1 MSPLRPRRGRSS
13 HPTSRLMDS
22 HAFLQNLAV
31 VLCVAAVATV
41 VFQRLRQPVVFGYL
55 LAGMIIG
62 PHIQIPLVA
71 DPQTVRALSE
81 LGVILLM
88 FSLGLEFSI
97 RKLVQVSQ
105 KAGAVALFECSMM
118 ISIGYLVGQMLGF
131 TRMESVFTGAITGIS
146 STTIIVKAFQ
156 EQKVKGRVT
165 ELVFGILIIEDLI
178 AIFLLAI
185 LTTVS
190 RSGAVSP
197 RDVLLTA
204 MRLAMFLAALI
215 GFGILIVP
223 RAIRAVQKL
232 GQPETTL
239 VASIGICFA
248 AALLALSFGYSVALG
263 AFIAGSL
270 VAESGHEAEIETLV
284 RPVRDMFAAIFFV
297 SVGMIIDPT
306 ALTEHWR
313 AVLALTLAVIIGKV
327 LAVTIGAF
335 LAGHGRRTAMKA
347 GMSLAQIGEFSFIIA
362 SVGVASGVIRT
373 WLYPVAI
380 AVSAITTLTT
390 PLLIKLSNRAAASI
404 DHWLPEPIQTVAA
417 LYGSWIER
425 VRSAPR
431 APIERSATKRIIR
444 IILLDGALITA
455 VVIGVD
461 VEIDRLSEIVGN
473 MTGMPAARVRF
484 IVVLTAGLITV
495 PLIYGLITSAKALG
509 RNLARRAFADAQ
521 KGKVDPADAPRRAL
535 VILVQLA
542 VVLAV
547 GIPVVAIT
555 QPFLPPHQGAFV
567 LALLTLL
574 LLAALWKNASN
585 LQGHARAGAQ
595 IIASALANQ
604 MASVDG
610 TSDETTLL
618 EDVNAVLPG
627 LGEPI
632 AIRVVPQS
640 IAVGRSLAEL
650 NLRGATGATILAI
663 RRGTQQIPT
672 PLGREVIRADDVVAV
687 AGAHDAL
694 AIARAIFAPDLSR
707 IRDDIEGA
715 EIQAELEALN
725 DALLV
730 DQKRTPR
737 SFLP

>member
-1 MSPLRPRRGRSS
+1 
-13 HPTSRLMDS
+13 MDP

-41 VFQRLRQPVVFGYL
+41 LFQRLHQPVVFGYL

-62 PHIQIPLVA
+62 PHIRIPLVA

-88 FSLGLEFSI
+88 FSLGLEFSV

-105 KAGAVALFECSMM
+105 KAGAVALFECSIMV
-118 ISIGYLVGQMLGF
+118 SVGYLVGQMLGL
-131 TRMESVFTGAITGIS
+131 TRMESIFVGAIVGIS

-178 AIFLLAI
+178 AIFLLTI
-185 LTTVS
+185 LTTIS

-197 RDVLLTA
+197 TDILVTA

-223 RAIRAVQKL
+223 RAIRAVQRL

-248 AALLALSFGYSVALG
+248 AALIALAFGYSVALG

-270 VAESGHEAEIETLV
+270 VAESGHEIEIETLV

-297 SVGMIIDPT
+297 SVGMIIDPA
-306 ALTEHWR
+306 ALTEHWK
-313 AVLALTLAVIIGKV
+313 AVVALTLAVIIGKV

-362 SVGVASGVIRT
+362 SVGVASGVLRG

-380 AVSAITTLTT
+380 GVSAITTLTT

-404 DHWLPEPIQTVAA
+404 DRWLPEPIQTVAA

-425 VRSAPR
+425 VRNSPR
-431 APIERSATKRIIR
+431 VPTERSATNRTIR
-444 IILLDGALITA
+444 IILLDGALITT

-461 VEIDRLSEIVGN
+461 VEIDRLSQILGN
-473 MTGMPAARVRF
+473 LAGMTADRVRF
-484 IVVLTAGLITV
+484 VVVLIAGLVTV
-495 PLIYGLITSAKALG
+495 PLIYGLITSARALG
-509 RNLARRAFADAQ
+509 NRLARRAFADAQ

-535 VILVQLA
+535 VILVQVA

-555 QPFLPPHQGAFV
+555 EPFLPPYQGAFV
-567 LALLTLL
+567 LAVVILL
-574 LLAALWKNASN
+574 LLVALWRNASN

-618 EDVNAVLPG
+618 EDVNAILPG
-627 LGEPI
+627 LGEPV
-632 AIRVVPQS
+632 AIRVIPQS
-640 IAVGRSLAEL
+640 IAVGKSLAQL
-650 NLRGATGATILAI
+650 NLRGATGATVLAI
-663 RRGTQQIPT
+663 RRGTEQIPT
-672 PLGREVIRADDVVAV
+672 PLGREVIHANDVVAV

-694 AIARAIFAPDLSR
+694 AVARAIFSPDLTR
-707 IRDDIEGA
+707 VRDDMEGA
-715 EIQAELEALN
+715 EIQSELEALN

-730 DQKRTPR
+730 EQKRTPR

>member
-1 MSPLRPRRGRSS
+1 
-13 HPTSRLMDS
+13 MDS

-55 LAGMIIG
+55 LAGLIVG
-62 PHIQIPLVA
+62 PYLPVPLVA

-105 KAGAVALFECSMM
+105 KAGAVALFESSVMV
-118 ISIGYLVGQMLGF
+118 SVGYLVGQMLAF
-131 TRMESVFTGAITGIS
+131 TRMESIFAGAITGIS

-156 EQKVKGRVT
+156 EQNVKGRVT

-178 AIFLLAI
+178 AIFLLTI
-185 LTTVS
+185 LTTIS
-190 RSGAVSP
+190 RSGTVSP
-197 RDVLLTA
+197 GDLAITA
-204 MRLAMFLAALI
+204 VRLAMFLAGLI
-215 GFGILIVP
+215 GFGILTVP
-223 RAIRAVQKL
+223 RAIRAVQRL
-232 GQPETTL
+232 GKPETTL

-270 VAESGHEAEIETLV
+270 VAESGHEVEIENLV

-297 SVGMIIDPT
+297 SVGMMIDPT
-306 ALTEHWR
+306 ALTEHWT

-327 LAVTIGAF
+327 LAVTVGAF

-362 SVGVASGVIRT
+362 SVGVASGVIGV
-373 WLYPVAI
+373 WMYPVAI
-380 AVSAITTLTT
+380 AVSAITILTT

-404 DHWLPEPIQTVAA
+404 DHWLPEPIQTVTA

-425 VRSAPR
+425 VRSTPR
-431 APIERSATKRIIR
+431 PATEKSRTNRIIR
-444 IILLDGALITA
+444 IILLDAALITA

-461 VEIDRLSEIVGN
+461 VEIDRLSMLVGD
-473 MTGMPAARVRF
+473 MTRMPPERVRF
-484 IVVLTAGLITV
+484 MLVLIAGLIAA
-495 PLIYGLITSAKALG
+495 PLIFGLITSARALG
-509 RNLARRAFADAQ
+509 TSLARRAFADPQ
-521 KGKVDPADAPRRAL
+521 RGKVDLADAPRRAL

-567 LALLTLL
+567 LTLL
-574 LLAALWKNASN
+574 MVVLLVALWRNAAN

-595 IIASALANQ
+595 IIASALAHQ
-604 MASVDG
+604 MASTDG
-610 TSDETTLL
+610 AANETKIL

-627 LGEPI
+627 LGEPV

-640 IAVGRSLAEL
+640 IAVGRSLAQL
-650 NLRGATGATILAI
+650 NLRGATGATVLAI
-663 RRGTQQIPT
+663 KRGDKQIPT
-672 PLGREVIRADDVVAV
+672 PLGREVIEAGDIVAV
-687 AGAHDAL
+687 AGAHDSL
-694 AIARAIFAPDLSR
+694 AVARALFAPDLAR
-707 IRDDIEGA
+707 IRDDLEGA
-715 EIQAELEALN
+715 EVQAELEALN
-725 DALLV
+725 DALRV
-730 DQKRTPR
+730 EQKPASR

>member
-1 MSPLRPRRGRSS
+1 
-13 HPTSRLMDS
+13 MDS
-22 HAFLQNLAV
+22 HSFLQNLAV

-41 VFQRLRQPVVFGYL
+41 VFQRLHQPVVFGYL

-62 PHIQIPLVA
+62 PYIPIPLVA
-71 DPQTVRALSE
+71 DPSTVRTTSE

-105 KAGAVALFECSMM
+105 KAGAVAVFECTVM
-118 ISIGYLVGQMLGF
+118 ISVGYLVGQVLGF
-131 TRMESVFTGAITGIS
+131 TRMESVFAGAIIGIS

-178 AIFLLAI
+178 AIFLLTI
-185 LTTVS
+185 LTTVA

-197 RDVLLTA
+197 LEILLTA
-204 MRLAMFLAALI
+204 VRLAMFLTALI
-215 GFGILIVP
+215 GFGILTVP
-223 RAIRAVQKL
+223 RAIRAVQRL
-232 GQPETTL
+232 GQPETSL

-248 AALLALSFGYSVALG
+248 AALLALSFGYPVALG

-270 VAESGHEAEIETLV
+270 VAESGHEAEIEKLV
-284 RPVRDMFAAIFFV
+284 RPVRNMFAAIFFV
-297 SVGMIIDPT
+297 SVGMMIDPT
-306 ALTEHWR
+306 ALSEHWR
-313 AVLALTLAVIIGKV
+313 VVLALTLAVITGKV
-327 LAVTIGAF
+327 LAVTVGAF

-362 SVGVASGVIRT
+362 SVGVASGAIRG

-431 APIERSATKRIIR
+431 AATERSVTKRILR
-444 IILLDGALITA
+444 IILLDAALITA
-455 VVIGVD
+455 IVIGVA
-461 VEIDRLSEIVGN
+461 VELGRLSAIVGN
-473 MTGMPAARVRF
+473 MIGMQAERVRF
-484 IVVLTAGLITV
+484 MVVLVSGLITV
-495 PLIYGLITSAKALG
+495 PLIFGLITSAKALG
-509 RNLARRAFADAQ
+509 NHLARRAFSDAQ

-547 GIPVVAIT
+547 GIPVVAVT
-555 QPFLPPHQGAFV
+555 QPFLPPHQGAAV
-567 LALLTLL
+567 LVLLTLVL
-574 LLAALWKNASN
+574 LITLWRNAAN
-585 LQGHARAGAQ
+585 LQGHARAGAM
-595 IIASALANQ
+595 IIASALSKQ
-604 MASVDG
+604 MASTDG
-610 TSDETTLL
+610 TSDETKLL
-618 EDVNAVLPG
+618 EDVNAILPG
-627 LGEPI
+627 LGEPV
-632 AIRVVPQS
+632 AIRVIPRS
-640 IAVGRSLAEL
+640 IAVGRSLAQL
-650 NLRGATGATILAI
+650 NLRGATGATVLAI
-663 RRGTQQIPT
+663 RRGDQQIPT
-672 PLGREVIRADDVVAV
+672 PLGREVIQVDDVVAV

-694 AIARAIFAPDLSR
+694 AIARAIFAPDLTR
-707 IRDDIEGA
+707 IGDDIEGA

-730 DQKRTPR
+730 DRRRNPR

>member
-1 MSPLRPRRGRSS
+1 
-13 HPTSRLMDS
+13 MDS
-22 HAFLQNLAV
+22 HSFLQNLAV

-55 LAGMIIG
+55 LAGMIVG
-62 PHIQIPLVA
+62 PHIAIPLVA
-71 DPQTVRALSE
+71 DLQTVRALSE

-105 KAGAVALFECSMM
+105 KAGAVALFECSVMV
-118 ISIGYLVGQMLGF
+118 SVGYLVGQMLGF
-131 TRMESVFTGAITGIS
+131 TRMESIFTGAITGIS

-178 AIFLLAI
+178 AIFLLTI
-185 LTTVS
+185 LTTIS

-197 RDVLLTA
+197 GDLALTA
-204 MRLAMFLAALI
+204 MRLAMFLTALI
-215 GFGILIVP
+215 GFGLLIVP
-223 RAIRAVQKL
+223 RAVRAVQRL
-232 GQPETTL
+232 ANPETTL

-248 AALLALSFGYSVALG
+248 AALVALSFGYSVALG

-270 VAESGHEAEIETLV
+270 VAESGHEMEIERLV
-284 RPVRDMFAAIFFV
+284 QPVRDMFAAIFFV
-297 SVGMIIDPT
+297 SVGMMIDPVIL
-306 ALTEHWR
+306 ADHWP
-313 AVLALTLAVIIGKV
+313 AVLALTLAVIVGKV
-327 LAVTIGAF
+327 LAVTVAAF

-362 SVGVASGVIRT
+362 GVGVTSGAIGA
-373 WLYPVAI
+373 WMYPVAI

-425 VRSAPR
+425 VRKTPR
-431 APIERSATKRIIR
+431 LPTERSATNRVIR
-444 IILLDGALITA
+444 IILLDAALIIA
-455 VVIGVD
+455 LVIGVN
-461 VEIDRLSEIVGN
+461 VEIDRLSAMVSGMI
-473 MTGMPAARVRF
+473 GMPAERVRF
-484 IVVLTAGLITV
+484 IIVLIGGLIAV
-495 PLIYGLITSAKALG
+495 PLIYGLITSARSLG
-509 RNLARRAFADAQ
+509 LHLAGRAFANAQ
-521 KGKVDPADAPRRAL
+521 QGRVDPADAPRRAL

-555 QPFLPPHQGAFV
+555 QPFLPPNQGAFV
-567 LALLTLL
+567 LAILTLL
-574 LLAALWKNASN
+574 LLLALWRNASN

-604 MASVDG
+604 MASSEG
-610 TSDETTLL
+610 GSDEAKLL
-618 EDVNAVLPG
+618 DDVNAILPG
-627 LGEPI
+627 LGEPV
-632 AIRVVPQS
+632 AIRVAPES
-640 IAVGRSLAEL
+640 IAVGRSLSQL
-650 NLRGATGATILAI
+650 NLRGATGATVLAI
-663 RRGTQQIPT
+663 KRGENQIPT
-672 PLGREVIRADDVVAV
+672 PLGREVVNSGDILAV
-687 AGAHDAL
+687 AGAHDSI
-694 AIARAIFAPDLSR
+694 AIARALFAPDLSR
-707 IRDDIEGA
+707 IRDDAEGA

-730 DQKRTPR
+730 QGSRR
-737 SFLP
+737 STSIMP

>member
-1 MSPLRPRRGRSS
+1 
-13 HPTSRLMDS
+13 MDP

-41 VFQRLRQPVVFGYL
+41 VFQRLHQPVVFGYL

-62 PHIQIPLVA
+62 PHISIPLVA

-97 RKLVQVSQ
+97 RKLMQVSQ
-105 KAGAVALFECSMM
+105 KAGAVALFECSVM
-118 ISIGYLVGQMLGF
+118 ISVGYLVGQMLGF
-131 TRMESVFTGAITGIS
+131 TRMESIFAGAITGIS

-156 EQKVKGRVT
+156 ELKIKGRVT

-185 LTTVS
+185 LTTIS
-190 RSGAVSP
+190 RSGAITP
-197 RDVLLTA
+197 TDLALTA
-204 MRLAMFLAALI
+204 VRLVMFLAGLI
-215 GFGILIVP
+215 GFGILTVP

-270 VAESGHEAEIETLV
+270 VAESGEQVEIEQLV

-297 SVGMIIDPT
+297 SVGMMIDPT
-306 ALTEHWR
+306 ALMQHWA
-313 AVLALTLAVIIGKV
+313 AVVSLTLAVVIGKV
-327 LAVTIGAF
+327 FAVTTGAF
-335 LAGHGRRTAMKA
+335 LAGHGRRAAMKA

-362 SVGVASGVIRT
+362 GVGVASGAIGG
-373 WLYPVAI
+373 WMYPVAI

-390 PLLIKLSNRAAASI
+390 PLLIKLSNKAAASI

-417 LYGSWIER
+417 LYTSWIER

-431 APIERSATKRIIR
+431 VPTERSRTNRIIR
-444 IILLDGALITA
+444 IILLDAALITA
-455 VVIGVD
+455 VVIGVG
-461 VEIDRLSEIVGN
+461 VEIDRLSGIVG
-473 MTGMPAARVRF
+473 GMVGMAAARVRF
-484 IVVLTAGLITV
+484 VVVLVSGLIAV
-495 PLIYGLITSAKALG
+495 PLLYGLINSAKALG
-509 RNLARRAFADAQ
+509 NHLARMAFAETE

-535 VILVQLA
+535 VVLIQIA

-547 GIPVVAIT
+547 GIPIVAIT

-567 LALLTLL
+567 LLLLTLVL
-574 LLAALWKNASN
+574 LVTLWRNAAN
-585 LQGHARAGAQ
+585 LHGHARAGAE

-604 MASVDG
+604 MASIDG
-610 TSDETTLL
+610 ASEDTKML

-627 LGEPI
+627 LGEPV
-632 AIRVVPQS
+632 AIRVVPES
-640 IAVGRSLAEL
+640 IAVGRSLGQL
-650 NLRGATGATILAI
+650 NLRGATGATVLAI
-663 RRGTQQIPT
+663 KRGSKQIPT
-672 PLGREVIRADDVVAV
+672 PLGREVIQAGDLVAV

-694 AIARAIFAPDLSR
+694 AIAREIFSPDLAR
-707 IRDDIEGA
+707 IRDAMEGA
-715 EIQAELEALN
+715 EIESELEALN

-730 DQKRTPR
+730 DRRRRAT

>member
-1 MSPLRPRRGRSS
+1 
-13 HPTSRLMDS
+13 MDP

-41 VFQRLRQPVVFGYL
+41 VFQRLHQPVVFGYL

-62 PHIQIPLVA
+62 PHIRIPLVA

-88 FSLGLEFSI
+88 FSLGLEFSL

-105 KAGAVALFECSMM
+105 KAGAVALFECSVM
-118 ISIGYLVGQMLGF
+118 ISIGYMVGQMLGF
-131 TRMESVFTGAITGIS
+131 TRMESIFTGAIVGIS

-178 AIFLLAI
+178 AIFLLTI
-185 LTTVS
+185 LTTIG

-197 RDVLLTA
+197 SDVLLTA

-215 GFGILIVP
+215 GFGILTVP

-270 VAESGHEAEIETLV
+270 VAESGHEVEIETLV
-284 RPVRDMFAAIFFV
+284 RPVRDIFAAIFFV
-297 SVGMIIDPT
+297 SVGMMIDPA
-306 ALTEHWR
+306 ALTDHGR
-313 AVLALTLAVIIGKV
+313 AILALTLAVIIGKV
-327 LAVTIGAF
+327 LAVTMGSF

-362 SVGVASGVIRT
+362 SVGVASGAISG
-373 WLYPVAI
+373 WMYPVAI

-404 DHWLPEPIQTVAA
+404 DHWLPGPIQTVAA

-425 VRSAPR
+425 VRGAPR
-431 APIERSATKRIIR
+431 APTERSGTNRIIR
-444 IILLDGALITA
+444 IILLDAALITA
-455 VVIGVD
+455 IVIGVD
-461 VEIDRLSEIVGN
+461 VELDRLSLLVGDLL
-473 MTGMPAARVRF
+473 GMPPSRVRF
-484 IVVLTAGLITV
+484 MVVLVSGMITV
-495 PLIYGLITSAKALG
+495 PLIYGLITSARALG
-509 RNLARRAFADAQ
+509 NHLARRAFADAQ

-535 VILVQLA
+535 IIVVQLA

-555 QPFLPPHQGAFV
+555 EPFLPPHQGALV
-567 LALLTLL
+567 LTLLTLVL
-574 LLAALWKNASN
+574 LTALWRNAAN

-595 IIASALANQ
+595 IIASALASQ
-604 MASVDG
+604 MASTDG
-610 TSDETTLL
+610 ASDETKLL

-640 IAVGRSLAEL
+640 IAVGRSLGQL
-650 NLRGATGATILAI
+650 NLRGATGATVLAI

-672 PLGREVIRADDVVAV
+672 PLGREVIESGDVVAV
-687 AGAHDAL
+687 AGSHDAL
-694 AIARAIFAPDLSR
+694 AIARAIFTPDLAR
-707 IRDDIEGA
+707 IKDDLEGVEIE
-715 EIQAELEALN
+715 AELQALN
-725 DALLV
+725 DALLTER
-730 DQKRTPR
+730 KRAPR

>member
-1 MSPLRPRRGRSS
+1 
-13 HPTSRLMDS
+13 MDS
-22 HAFLQNLAV
+22 HTFLQNLAV

-41 VFQRLRQPVVFGYL
+41 VFRRLRQPVVFGYL
-55 LAGMIIG
+55 LAGLIIG
-62 PHIQIPLVA
+62 PHIPIPLVA

-105 KAGAVALFECSMM
+105 QAGAVALFECTVMVSV
-118 ISIGYLVGQMLGF
+118 GYLVGQMLGF
-131 TRMESVFTGAITGIS
+131 TRMESIFAGAIVGIS

-165 ELVFGILIIEDLI
+165 ELVFGILIVEDLI
-178 AIFLLAI
+178 AIFLLTI
-185 LTTVS
+185 LTTIA
-190 RSGAVSP
+190 RSGAITAS
-197 RDVLLTA
+197 DLALTA
-204 MRLAMFLAALI
+204 VRLGMFLAGLI
-215 GFGILIVP
+215 GFGILVVP
-223 RAIRAVQKL
+223 RAIRAVQRL

-270 VAESGHEAEIETLV
+270 VAESGHELEIEQLV

-297 SVGMIIDPT
+297 SVGMMIDPS
-306 ALTEHWR
+306 ALTEHWV
-313 AVLALTLAVIIGKV
+313 AVLALTIAVIVGKV

-362 SVGVASGVIRT
+362 SVGVAAGVISG
-373 WLYPVAI
+373 WFYPVAI

-390 PLLIKLSNRAAASI
+390 PLLIRLSNRAAASI
-404 DHWLPEPIQTVAA
+404 DRWLPAPIQTVTA

-425 VRSAPR
+425 VRSVPR
-431 APIERSATKRIIR
+431 APTERSATNRIIR
-444 IILLDGALITA
+444 IILVDAALIIA
-455 VVIGVD
+455 LVIGVD
-461 VEIDRLSEIVGN
+461 LEIERFTALVGGISGLSPERMRFVVVFASGLV
-473 MTGMPAARVRF
+473 AA
-484 IVVLTAGLITV
+484 

-509 RNLARRAFADAQ
+509 NNLARRAFADAQ
-521 KGKVDPADAPRRAL
+521 KGRVDPADAPRRAL
-535 VILVQLA
+535 VILIQLA

-567 LALLTLL
+567 LIVLTLIL
-574 LLAALWKNASN
+574 LVALWRNAEN

-595 IIASALANQ
+595 IIASALAQQ
-604 MASVDG
+604 MASTDG
-610 TSDETTLL
+610 ATDDAKLL

-627 LGEPI
+627 LGEPV
-632 AIRVVPQS
+632 AIRVIPASV
-640 IAVGRSLAEL
+640 AVGKSLAQL
-650 NLRGATGATILAI
+650 NLRGATGATVLAI
-663 RRGTQQIPT
+663 RRGAQQIPT
-672 PLGREVIRADDVVAV
+672 PLGREVIQDGDVVAV
-687 AGAHDAL
+687 AGTHDAL
-694 AIARAIFAPDLSR
+694 AVARAIFSPDLTR
-707 IRDDIEGA
+707 IRDDAEGA
-715 EIQAELEALN
+715 EIEAELEALN
-725 DALLV
+725 DALLTER
-730 DQKRTPR
+730 KRGAA

>member
-1 MSPLRPRRGRSS
+1 
-13 HPTSRLMDS
+13 MDP

-41 VFQRLRQPVVFGYL
+41 LFQRLHQPVVFGYL

-62 PHIQIPLVA
+62 PHIRIPLVA

-105 KAGAVALFECSMM
+105 KAGAVALFECSIMV
-118 ISIGYLVGQMLGF
+118 SVGYLIGQMLGL
-131 TRMESVFTGAITGIS
+131 TRMESIFVGAIVGIS

-178 AIFLLAI
+178 AIFLLTI
-185 LTTVS
+185 LTTIS

-197 RDVLLTA
+197 TDVLVTA

-232 GQPETTL
+232 GQQETTL

-248 AALLALSFGYSVALG
+248 AALIALAFGYSVALG

-270 VAESGHEAEIETLV
+270 VAESGHEVEIETLV

-306 ALTEHWR
+306 ALTEHWK
-313 AVLALTLAVIIGKV
+313 AVVVLTLAVIIGKV

-362 SVGVASGVIRT
+362 SVGVASGVLRG

-380 AVSAITTLTT
+380 GVSAITTLTT

-404 DHWLPEPIQTVAA
+404 DRWLPEPIQTVAA

-425 VRSAPR
+425 VRNSPR
-431 APIERSATKRIIR
+431 VPTERSGTNRIIR
-444 IILLDGALITA
+444 IILLDAALIIT
-455 VVIGVD
+455 VVIGVA
-461 VEIDRLSEIVGN
+461 VEIARLSQILGN
-473 MTGMPAARVRF
+473 LTGMTADRVRF
-484 IVVLTAGLITV
+484 MVVLIAGLVTV
-495 PLIYGLITSAKALG
+495 PLIYGLITSARALG
-509 RNLARRAFADAQ
+509 NRLARRAFADAQ

-535 VILVQLA
+535 VILVQVA

-555 QPFLPPHQGAFV
+555 EPFLPPYQGAFV
-567 LALLTLL
+567 LAVLILL
-574 LLAALWKNASN
+574 LLVALWRNASN

-604 MASVDG
+604 MASIDG
-610 TSDETTLL
+610 APDDPKLL
-618 EDVNAVLPG
+618 EDVNAILPG

-632 AIRVVPQS
+632 AIRVIPQS
-640 IAVGRSLAEL
+640 IAVGKSLAQL
-650 NLRGATGATILAI
+650 NLRGATGATVLAI
-663 RRGTQQIPT
+663 RRGSEQIPT
-672 PLGREVIRADDVVAV
+672 PLGREVIRANDVVAV

-694 AIARAIFAPDLSR
+694 AVARAIFSPDLSR
-707 IRDDIEGA
+707 IRDDMEGA
-715 EIQAELEALN
+715 EIQSELEALN

-730 DQKRTPR
+730 EQRRTPR

>member
-1 MSPLRPRRGRSS
+1 
-13 HPTSRLMDS
+13 MDP
-22 HAFLQNLAV
+22 HTFLQNLAV

-41 VFQRLRQPVVFGYL
+41 VFQRLHQPVVFGYL
-55 LAGMIIG
+55 LAGLIIG
-62 PHIQIPLVA
+62 PHIPIPLVA

-105 KAGAVALFECSMM
+105 KAGAVALFECTVM
-118 ISIGYLVGQMLGF
+118 ISIGYMVGQVLGF
-131 TRMESVFTGAITGIS
+131 TPMESIFAGAIVGIS

-156 EQKVKGRVT
+156 ERKVKGRVT

-178 AIFLLAI
+178 AIFLLTI
-185 LTTVS
+185 LTTIS

-197 RDVLLTA
+197 RDILLTA
-204 MRLAMFLAALI
+204 VRLAMFLTALI
-215 GFGILIVP
+215 GFGILTVP

-270 VAESGHEAEIETLV
+270 VAESGHEVEIEKLV

-297 SVGMIIDPT
+297 SVGMMIDPT

-313 AVLALTLAVIIGKV
+313 AVLALTLAVVIGKV
-327 LAVTIGAF
+327 LAVTTGAF

-362 SVGVASGVIRT
+362 SVGVASGAIRG

-417 LYGSWIER
+417 LYASWIER

-431 APIERSATKRIIR
+431 APNERSATNRIIR

-461 VEIDRLSEIVGN
+461 VEIDRLSAIVAS
-473 MTGMPAARVRF
+473 MTGMSPGRVRF
-484 IVVLTAGLITV
+484 MVVLISGLIAV

-509 RNLARRAFADAQ
+509 NHLARRAFADAQ
-521 KGKVDPADAPRRAL
+521 KGKVDPADAPRHAL

-555 QPFLPPHQGAFV
+555 QAFLPPHQGAFV
-567 LALLTLL
+567 LGLLTLL
-574 LLAALWKNASN
+574 LLAALWRNAAN

-595 IIASALANQ
+595 IIASALAHQ
-604 MASVDG
+604 MASTDG
-610 TSDETTLL
+610 VSDETKLL

-627 LGEPI
+627 LGEPV

-640 IAVGRSLAEL
+640 IAVGRSLGQL
-650 NLRGATGATILAI
+650 NLRGATGATVLAI
-663 RRGTQQIPT
+663 RRGAQQIPT
-672 PLGREVIRADDVVAV
+672 PLGREVIQADDVVAV

-707 IRDDIEGA
+707 IRDDLEGV
-715 EIQAELEALN
+715 EIQAELDALN

>member
-1 MSPLRPRRGRSS
+1 
-13 HPTSRLMDS
+13 MDP

-31 VLCVAAVATV
+31 VLCVAALATV
-41 VFQRLRQPVVFGYL
+41 VFQRLHQPVVFGYL

-62 PHIQIPLVA
+62 PHIPIPLVA
-71 DPQTVRALSE
+71 DLQTVRALSE

-105 KAGAVALFECSMM
+105 KAGAVALFECSIM
-118 ISIGYLVGQMLGF
+118 ISVGYLVGQMLGF
-131 TRMESVFTGAITGIS
+131 TRMESIFAGAITGIS

-156 EQKVKGRVT
+156 ERKVKGRVT

-178 AIFLLAI
+178 AIFLVTV
-185 LTTVS
+185 LTTIS

-197 RDVLLTA
+197 TELLLTA
-204 MRLAMFLAALI
+204 MRLAMFLTALI
-215 GFGILIVP
+215 GFGILTVP
-223 RAIRAVQKL
+223 RAIRSVQRV

-270 VAESGHEAEIETLV
+270 VAESGAQVEIENLV

-313 AVLALTLAVIIGKV
+313 AVLVLTLAVIIGKV

-362 SVGVASGVIRT
+362 SVGVTAGVVRS

-417 LYGSWIER
+417 LYASWIER

-431 APIERSATKRIIR
+431 PASERSATNRIIR
-444 IILLDGALITA
+444 IILLDAALITA
-455 VVIGVD
+455 VVIGID
-461 VEIDRLSEIVGN
+461 VEIDRLSAMVAA
-473 MTGMPAARVRF
+473 MTRMSPERVRF
-484 IVVLTAGLITV
+484 MVVLIGGLITV

-509 RNLARRAFADAQ
+509 TRLARRAFADAQ
-521 KGKVDPADAPRRAL
+521 KGKVDLADAPRSAL
-535 VILVQLA
+535 VIVVQLA

-547 GIPVVAIT
+547 GVPVVAIT
-555 QPFLPPHQGAFV
+555 QPFLPAHQGALV
-567 LALLTLL
+567 LAILTLL
-574 LLAALWKNASN
+574 LLGALWRNASN

-595 IIASALANQ
+595 IIASALAHQ
-604 MASVDG
+604 MASTDG
-610 TSDETTLL
+610 VSDETKLL

-632 AIRVVPQS
+632 AIRVVPHS
-640 IAVGRSLAEL
+640 LAVGRSLAQL
-650 NLRGATGATILAI
+650 NLRGATGATVLAI
-663 RRGTQQIPT
+663 KRGTTQIPT
-672 PLGREVIRADDVVAV
+672 PLGREVIHAGDVVAV
-687 AGAHDAL
+687 AGAQDAL

-707 IRDDIEGA
+707 SRDDTEGA
-715 EIQAELEALN
+715 EVQAELEALN
-725 DALLV
+725 DALIS
-730 DQKRTPR
+730 DRNRAPR

>member
-1 MSPLRPRRGRSS
+1 
-13 HPTSRLMDS
+13 MDP

-31 VLCVAAVATV
+31 VLCIAAVATV
-41 VFQRLRQPVVFGYL
+41 LFQRLHQPVIFGYL

-62 PHIQIPLVA
+62 PHIRIPLVA

-105 KAGAVALFECSMM
+105 KAGAVALFECSIMV
-118 ISIGYLVGQMLGF
+118 SVGYLVGQMLGL
-131 TRMESVFTGAITGIS
+131 TRMESVFVGAIVGIS

-178 AIFLLAI
+178 AIFLLTI
-185 LTTVS
+185 LTTIS

-197 RDVLLTA
+197 TDILVTA

-215 GFGILIVP
+215 GFGILTVP

-248 AALLALSFGYSVALG
+248 AALIALAFGYSVALG

-270 VAESGHEAEIETLV
+270 VAESGHESEIEALV

-297 SVGMIIDPT
+297 SVGMIIDPA
-306 ALTEHWR
+306 ALTEHWK
-313 AVLALTLAVIIGKV
+313 AVLALTLAVLVGKV
-327 LAVTIGAF
+327 LSVTVGSF

-362 SVGVASGVIRT
+362 SVGVASGVLRS

-380 AVSAITTLTT
+380 GVSAITTLTT

-425 VRSAPR
+425 VRSSPR
-431 APIERSATKRIIR
+431 MPTERSATNRNIR
-444 IILLDGALITA
+444 IILLDGALITT

-461 VEIDRLSEIVGN
+461 VEVDRLSRILGDL
-473 MTGMPAARVRF
+473 TGMTADRVRF
-484 IVVLTAGLITV
+484 MVVLIAGLVTV
-495 PLIYGLITSAKALG
+495 PLIYGLITSARALG
-509 RNLARRAFADAQ
+509 NRLARRAFADAQ
-521 KGKVDPADAPRRAL
+521 KGKIDPADAPRRAL
-535 VILVQLA
+535 VILVQVA

-555 QPFLPPHQGAFV
+555 EPFLPPYQGAFV
-567 LALLTLL
+567 LAVVILL
-574 LLAALWKNASN
+574 LLVALWRNASN

-604 MASVDG
+604 MASIDG
-610 TSDETTLL
+610 ASDETTLL
-618 EDVNAVLPG
+618 EDVNAILPG
-627 LGEPI
+627 LGEPV
-632 AIRVVPQS
+632 AIRVIPQS
-640 IAVGRSLAEL
+640 IAVGKSLAQL
-650 NLRGATGATILAI
+650 NLRGATGATVLAI
-663 RRGTQQIPT
+663 RRGAEQIPT
-672 PLGREVIRADDVVAV
+672 PLGREVIRANDVVAV

-694 AIARAIFAPDLSR
+694 AVARAIFSPDLTR
-707 IRDDIEGA
+707 IRDDMEGA
-715 EIQAELEALN
+715 EIQSELEALN

-730 DQKRTPR
+730 EQKRTPR

>member
-1 MSPLRPRRGRSS
+1 
-13 HPTSRLMDS
+13 MDAHS
-22 HAFLQNLAV
+22 FLQNLAI

-41 VFQRLRQPVVFGYL
+41 LFQRLHQPVVFGYL

-62 PHIQIPLVA
+62 PYIQIPLVA

-88 FSLGLEFSI
+88 FSLGLEFNI
-97 RKLVQVSQ
+97 RKLVLVSQ
-105 KAGAVALFECSMM
+105 EAGAVALFECSVM
-118 ISIGYLVGQMLGF
+118 ISVGYLVGQMLGF

-165 ELVFGILIIEDLI
+165 ELVFGVLIIEDLI
-178 AIFLLAI
+178 AIFLLTI
-185 LTTVS
+185 LTTIS
-190 RSGAVSP
+190 RSGAITP
-197 RDVLLTA
+197 GDLALTA
-204 MRLAMFLAALI
+204 VRLAMFLAALV
-215 GFGILIVP
+215 GFGLLTVP
-223 RAIRAVQKL
+223 RAIRAVQKI

-270 VAESGHEAEIETLV
+270 VAESGHEVEIEQVV

-297 SVGMIIDPT
+297 SVGMMFDPA
-306 ALTEHWR
+306 ALTQHWR
-313 AVLALTLAVIIGKV
+313 AVLALTLAVIFGKV
-327 LAVTIGAF
+327 FAVTIGAF

-362 SVGVASGVIRT
+362 SVGVASGAISA

-425 VRSAPR
+425 VRRTPR
-431 APIERSATKRIIR
+431 APTERSATNRIIR
-444 IILLDGALITA
+444 IILLDAALIIG

-461 VEIDRLSEIVGN
+461 VEIDRLSEIVGR
-473 MTGMPAARVRF
+473 MIGMQATQVRF
-484 IVVLTAGLITV
+484 MVVLIAGLITI
-495 PLIYGLITSAKALG
+495 PLIFGLITSAKALG
-509 RNLARRAFADAQ
+509 TNLARRAFADAQ
-521 KGKVDPADAPRRAL
+521 KGKVDLADAPRRAL

-567 LALLTLL
+567 LAVLTLI
-574 LLAALWKNASN
+574 LLATFWRNAAN

-595 IIASALANQ
+595 IIASALAQQ
-604 MASVDG
+604 MASTDG
-610 TSDETTLL
+610 VADETKML

-632 AIRVVPQS
+632 AIRVVPES
-640 IAVGRSLAEL
+640 IAVGKSLGQL
-650 NLRGATGATILAI
+650 NLRGATGATVLAI
-663 RRGTQQIPT
+663 RRGSELIPT
-672 PLGREVIRADDVVAV
+672 PLGREVIRSGDVVAV
-687 AGAHDAL
+687 AGGRDSL

-707 IRDDIEGA
+707 IRDDLEGA
-715 EIQAELEALN
+715 EVEAELAALN

-730 DQKRTPR
+730 DQRKGAR